1 MFKILFKILTLFNEM
16 ARKKRPQPLQKS
28 LRLIAEERA
37 NVVKRTQVRI
47 AQLFAKE
54 EANVML
60 HEEYNVI
67 PVRDYNWHCFLNT
80 VCFCMSLVLMNLL
93 FLQWLYYKV
102 HDCKIKQ
109 L

>member
-1 MFKILFKILTLFNEM
+1 M
-16 ARKKRPQPLQKS
+16 APKKRPQPLHKS

-47 AQLFAKE
+47 AQLIAEEEAYVVPDE
-54 EANVML
+54 EANVVP
-60 HEEYNVI
+60 EN
-67 PVRDYNWHCFLNT
+67 DWHYCLNT
-80 VCFCMSLVLMNLL
+80 VCFCMLLVLMNLL

-102 HDCKIKQ
+102 HDFKLKQ

>member
-1 MFKILFKILTLFNEM
+1 M
-16 ARKKRPQPLQKS
+16 APKKRPQPLHKS

-47 AQLFAKE
+47 AQLIAEE
-54 EANVML
+54 EANVVPD
-60 HEEYNVI
+60 EEANVV
-67 PVRDYNWHCFLNT
+67 PDYDWHCCLNT
-80 VCFCMSLVLMNLL
+80 FCFCMLLVLMNLL

-102 HDCKIKQ
+102 HDFKLKQ